1 MADTAGLEPAASHCA
16 DIVVDAA
23 GALPFKSYASCDSF
37 PDYRLGNQTQ
47 GCTDTLLLTAKVSG
61 FEVAQ
66 TPTVFFRERLLLAL
80 KGSGRFA
87 ATGSGLLCGL
97 GQLSLLV
104 LVRSTVPGRLKGFLV
119 VGVGPSRHKGF
130 HPLSAASCGK
140 R

>member
-1 MADTAGLEPAASHCA
+1 MILFWATSWANLTQERT
-16 DIVVDAA
+16 DA
-23 GALPFKSYASCDSF
+23 
-37 PDYRLGNQTQ
+37 
-47 GCTDTLLLTAKVSG
+47 LLLTTEVSG
-61 FEVAQ
+61 FR
-66 TPTVFFRERLLLAL
+66 THTRTVFFRERLLLAL